1 MARSTDEIKQQME
14 QQWMQNAEL
23 KDLYGWEP
31 DNSGNPP
38 QFSELYSKAS
48 LENHTPD
55 ITTWA

>member
-14 QQWMQNAEL
+14 QQWMQNASL

-48 LENHTPD
+48 LENHTLD